1 MLGTV
6 LVKDMGVNPETIHC
20 IGHSL
25 GAHIVGHIG
34 RNIELFGLK
43 GKISRVTGENHT
55 KQMIHSIF
63 IKLF

>member
-1 MLGTV
+1 M
-6 LVKDMGVNPETIHC
+6 LVKDMGVDPETIHC

-43 GKISRVTGENHT
+43 GKISRVTGENHIQ
-55 KQMIHSIF
+55 QMIHFMLLYYS
-63 IKLF
+63 